1 MGASI
6 TVLIPSCNRPETLAV
21 TLTGLCFQQC
31 QDFTVVISDQSDMPV
46 YLNASVQTAIGLL
59 EKKGHQ
65 VQQLVNL
72 PRRGLAQQRQFL
84 LDCAESPYCLFLDDD
99 VLLEPF
105 VVENMLKAHNEEEI
119 GFVGQALIGLSY
131 RNDYRPH
138 QQSIELWDGPV
149 EPELITPQNATWQRY
164 TLHNAANILHIQ
176 EKLQLTPSTQ
186 KKYKVAWV
194 GGCVMYDAQKL
205 REAGGFKFWTE
216 IPKDH
221 AGEDV
226 LAQLRV
232 MKRYG
237 GCGLIPS
244 GAYHQEAPTTV
255 TNRKFDIPKE
265 LAV

>member
-1 MGASI
+1 MGATV
-6 TVLIPSCNRPETLAV
+6 TVLIPSYNRPATLAV
-21 TLTGLCFQQC
+21 TLTGLCFQRAH
-31 QDFTVVISDQSDMPV
+31 DFSVIISDQSDAPV
-46 YLNASVQTAIGLL
+46 YREASVQTAIRLL
-59 EKKGHQ
+59 EQRGHR

-72 PRRGLAQQRQFL
+72 PRLGLAQQRQFL
-84 LDCAESPYCLFLDDD
+84 LDRVESPYCLFLDDD

-105 VVENMLKAHNEEEI
+105 VIQNMLQAHAEEEI

-131 RNDYRPH
+131 RNDRRPGE
-138 QQSIELWDGPV
+138 QAIELWESRV
-149 EPELITPQNATWQRY
+149 EPELITPKHGSWKRHM
-164 TLHNAANILHIQ
+164 LHNAANILHIQ
-176 EKLQLTPSTQ
+176 EKLQLTPHAQ
-186 KKYKVAWV
+186 KKYKIAWV
-194 GGCVMYDAQKL
+194 GGCVMYDVQKL
-205 REAGGFKFWTE
+205 RACGGFEFWRE
-216 IPKDH
+216 VPPDH

-265 LAV
+265 LVI

>member
-1 MGASI
+1 M
-6 TVLIPSCNRPETLAV
+6 
-21 TLTGLCFQQC
+21 TLTGLCFQEY
-31 QDFTVVISDQSDMPV
+31 QDFAVVISDQSDTPI
-46 YLNASVQTAIGLL
+46 YQDSSVRTAIRLL
-59 EKKGHQ
+59 KKKGHG
-65 VQQLVNL
+65 VRQLANL

-84 LDCAESPYCLFLDDD
+84 LDSVEPPYCLYLDDD

-105 VVENMLKAHNEEEI
+105 VLGNMLRALTEEKI

-131 RNDYRPH
+131 RNDYRP
-138 QQSIELWDGPV
+138 QEQVIELWEGPV
-149 EPELITPQNATWQRY
+149 EPELVTPHAASWQRY
-164 TLHNAANILHIQ
+164 TLHNAANILHVQ
-176 EKLQLTPSTQ
+176 EKLQLTPATQ

-194 GGCVMYDAQKL
+194 GGCVLYDAQKL
-205 REAGGFKFWTE
+205 RETGGFRFWTE
-216 IPKDH
+216 VPEEH

-244 GAYHQEAPTTV
+244 GAYHQEARTTI

-265 LAV
+265 LTL